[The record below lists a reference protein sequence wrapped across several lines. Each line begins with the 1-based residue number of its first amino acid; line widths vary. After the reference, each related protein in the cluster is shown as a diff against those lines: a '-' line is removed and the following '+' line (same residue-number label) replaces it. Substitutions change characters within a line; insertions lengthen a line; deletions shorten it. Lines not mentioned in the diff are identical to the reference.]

1 MSPRNAAAPERL
13 LIRHRFQALGSA
25 CELLAVERPR
35 EVLQQGEAW
44 IRQAEARFSRFE
56 GGSELNH
63 LNQSRGAWVALS
75 EPMTRMLAACQ
86 QAYTRSQGLVNA
98 AVLPALVAAGYS
110 RRFAEGVEAPADFQP
125 RPVPPLM
132 DVLELD
138 AGGRRARL
146 KPGNGL
152 DFGGI
157 AKGQLADELA
167 ELLGENVLCNLGG
180 DLRARGA
187 GLGDGW
193 QVGLPNGR
201 TVALRDAAL
210 ATSGTTRRRW
220 GTSFHHLIDPRTG
233 APSRTD
239 VALVSVA
246 AADALSAETYAKTA
260 LFLGAHKGK
269 GFLEARGLFHLLLLN
284 GSRHDA

>member
-1 MSPRNAAAPERL
+1 MSPEAVAPPL
-13 LIRHRFQALGSA
+13 ARHRFQALGSA
-25 CELLAVERPR
+25 CELLAVEHPR
-35 EVLQQGEAW
+35 EALQQGEAW

-56 GGSELNH
+56 PGSELNH
-63 LNQSRGAWVALS
+63 LNQSGGAWVSLS

-86 QAYTRSQGLVNA
+86 QAYARSQGLVNA

-110 RRFAEGVEAPADFQP
+110 RRFAAGLEVPTDFRPQP
-125 RPVPPLM
+125 VLPLQ
-132 DVLELD
+132 DILELD
-138 AGGRRARL
+138 MDARRARL
-146 KPGNGL
+146 KPGCGL

-167 ELLGENVLCNLGG
+167 EQLGENVLCNLGG

-210 ATSGTTRRRW
+210 GTSGTTRRRW

-246 AADALSAETYAKTA
+246 APDALSAEIYAKTA
-260 LFLGAHKGK
+260 LFLGAREGK
-269 GFLEARGLFHLLLLN
+269 RFLEARGLFHLLLPD
-284 GSRHDA
+284 GARHDS